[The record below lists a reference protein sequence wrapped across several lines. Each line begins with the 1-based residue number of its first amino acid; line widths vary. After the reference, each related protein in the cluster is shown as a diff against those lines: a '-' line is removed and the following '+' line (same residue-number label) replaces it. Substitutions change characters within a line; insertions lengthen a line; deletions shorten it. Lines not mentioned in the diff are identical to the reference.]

1 MQTRR
6 GALTTLASAVA
17 LTAKPFGPLR
27 AQTAGNGTLRAAF
40 LPDFAVAP
48 VFAAQAQGYF
58 ADEHL
63 TLVSEAIEG
72 GGAAMIPALVA
83 GDFDVAY
90 ANPTSVALAVSRG
103 IDLRILAA
111 SPGVTNQPPSTA
123 ALVKRAGTPYST
135 GKDLAG
141 QQIAVNALSGVQWM
155 VARSWIK
162 ATGGDP
168 DKVGFLEIPIPAMTA
183 ALDANR
189 VAGALLIDPFLT
201 VALGQPQ
208 KYAVLAWPFNVVYA
222 FIPTGLW
229 VCMNQF
235 IETKAPLAQA
245 FVRAY
250 RRGVVWVNEN
260 RGKDALIQLMASYA
274 HLDPNVLRKMNVP
287 PSSPTVNTS
296 RFGALIDMMLD
307 NKLLTKKID
316 LAAQVYVVPD
326 RSS

>member
-1 MQTRR
+1 MQSRR
-6 GALTTLASAVA
+6 GALTALAGAVT
-17 LTAKPFGPLR
+17 LTATPFGPLR
-27 AQTAGNGTLRAAF
+27 AQTTANGTLRVAF

-63 TLVSEAIEG
+63 TLASEAIEG

-90 ANPTSVALAVSRG
+90 ANPVSVTLALSRG

-111 SPGVTNQPPSTA
+111 SAGVTNQPPSTA
-123 ALVKRAGTPYST
+123 ALLKRAGAPYST

-141 QQIAVNALSGVQWM
+141 QQIAVNAISGVQWM
-155 VARSWIK
+155 VARSWVK

-168 DKVGFLEIPIPAMTA
+168 DKVSFLEIPIPAMTA

-189 VAGALLIDPFLT
+189 VAGALLIDPYLT
-201 VALGQPQ
+201 FALQQPQ

-222 FIPTGLW
+222 YIPTGFW
-229 VCMNQF
+229 VCMNQL

-287 PSSPTVNTS
+287 PASATVNTS

-307 NKLLTKKID
+307 NKLLTKKLD
-316 LAAQVYVVPD
+316 LVARVYTVPD
-326 RSS
+326 RPS

>member
-1 MQTRR
+1 MQSRR
-6 GALTTLASAVA
+6 GALTTLVGAVA
-17 LTAKPFGPLR
+17 LTATPFGPLR
-27 AQTAGNGTLRAAF
+27 AQTTTNGTLRAAF

-63 TLVSEAIEG
+63 TLAPVAIEG
-72 GGAAMIPALVA
+72 GGAAMIPALVG

-90 ANPTSVALAVSRG
+90 ANPTSVTLAVSRG

-111 SPGVTNQPPSTA
+111 SAGVTNQPPSTA

-135 GKDLAG
+135 GKDLEG
-141 QQIAVNALSGVQWM
+141 HQIAVNAISGVQWM
-155 VARSWIK
+155 VARSWAK

-168 DKVGFLEIPIPAMTA
+168 DKVTFLEIPIPAMTA

-201 VALGQPQ
+201 VALQQAQ

-222 FIPTGLW
+222 YIPTGFW
-229 VCMNQF
+229 VCMNRLV
-235 IETKAPLAQA
+235 ETNAPLAQA
-245 FVRAY
+245 FVRAF

-274 HLDPNVLRKMNVP
+274 HLDPEVLRKMNIP
-287 PSSPTVNTS
+287 PASATVNTS
-296 RFGALIDMMLD
+296 RFGALINMMLE
-307 NKLLTKKID
+307 NKLLTKNVD
-316 LAAQVYVVPD
+316 LAAQVYTVPD